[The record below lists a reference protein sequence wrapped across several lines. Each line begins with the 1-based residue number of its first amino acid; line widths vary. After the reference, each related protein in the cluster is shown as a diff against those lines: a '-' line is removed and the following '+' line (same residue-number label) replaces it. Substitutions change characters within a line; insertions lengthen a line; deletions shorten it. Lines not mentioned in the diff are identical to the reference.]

1 MFIMDYWLNLS
12 YESNK
17 KQDIVYIKVH
27 DSTISL
33 EKEDK
38 SQWMTVYLLKTSK
51 LIICDF
57 RHIFFFKYDM
67 LKICNL
73 SFNSKYRIPMQISH
87 SHKGISFMRV
97 HRVN

>member
-1 MFIMDYWLNLS
+1 MDYWLNLS

-17 KQDIVYIKVH
+17 KQDTVHIKVH

-57 RHIFFFKYDM
+57 RHIFFF
-67 LKICNL
+67 
-73 SFNSKYRIPMQISH
+73 QI
-87 SHKGISFMRV
+87 
-97 HRVN
+97 